1 MKIKNIITTTLLL
14 MSGLLLAHSD
24 LEKSIPCNAQTVN
37 KPLKEIVLIYT
48 QPVKLVQFELIAS
61 DQQTVD
67 TNFKPSLED
76 QTKFTVQVNNLDN
89 DHYTVLW
96 TIMGADGHKSEGD
109 FSFSLEQSKQDKHDN
124 HH

>member
-24 LEKSIPCNAQTVN
+24 LEKSIPGNAQTVN